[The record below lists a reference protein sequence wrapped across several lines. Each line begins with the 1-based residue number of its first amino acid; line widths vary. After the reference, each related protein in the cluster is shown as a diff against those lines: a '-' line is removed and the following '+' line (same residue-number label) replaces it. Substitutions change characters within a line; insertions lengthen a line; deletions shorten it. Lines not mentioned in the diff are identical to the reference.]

1 VTFVYAYNPN
11 KELPMR
17 SSVLGLFTLMV
28 MAVAAL
34 PTHAQNQA
42 DRDAINRLI
51 DRYSALE
58 DAGDMTAQA
67 QLMTA
72 DRVWIA
78 QWAGRITNQNMNMR
92 QQQANFDAA
101 IEFLPGVQWFTDAR
115 DRLIKFYGNG
125 SVAVAS
131 FYWYRTF
138 ILPGDTPLEIAQTF
152 VPFNPAVI
160 TLVLEKQGGDWK
172 IVHTHNSEL
181 SQSPGE

>member
-1 VTFVYAYNPN
+1 
-11 KELPMR
+11 
-17 SSVLGLFTLMV
+17 
-28 MAVAAL
+28 
-34 PTHAQNQA
+34 
-42 DRDAINRLI
+42 
-51 DRYSALE
+51 LE
-58 DAGDMTAQA
+58 DAGDMVAQA

-78 QWAGRITNQNMNMR
+78 QWQGRRTNQDMNMR
-92 QQQANFDAA
+92 SQQAAFDAGQ
-101 IEFLPGVQWFTDAR
+101 EYLPGIRWFTDAR

-125 SVAVAS
+125 NVAVAS

-138 ILPGDTPLEIAQTF
+138 VLPGNTPPEIAATF

-181 SQSPGE
+181 SQSPGQ